1 MTGDQFSQ
9 ENNFEAAVERFWSP
23 GGVDRI
29 LQLMNSKKKI
39 EVSQIE
45 IHEYLNFS
53 FKHLKNN
60 I

>member
-1 MTGDQFSQ
+1 MAKK
-9 ENNFEAAVERFWSP
+9 NNFEAAVERFWSP